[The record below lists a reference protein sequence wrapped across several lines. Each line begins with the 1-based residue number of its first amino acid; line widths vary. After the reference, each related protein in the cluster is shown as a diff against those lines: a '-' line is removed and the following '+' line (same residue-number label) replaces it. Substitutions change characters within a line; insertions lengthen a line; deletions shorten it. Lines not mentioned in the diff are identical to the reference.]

1 MKRSRKSNLFAMA
14 VMAALL
20 MFPMGGYAQSK
31 VGHVS
36 TQKLLEMMPEV
47 KVANAQLDTV
57 NKTYQAQ
64 MKALLDEYQKQQ
76 QDLQDQSKKYPDP
89 VLQDKRK
96 AFQALT
102 ERIQAFRDD
111 ANADIQKKQ
120 EDLMTPIRKKLADAI
135 QAVAIA
141 GKYDIV
147 LDGSQQGVVL
157 YAADNDDLTE
167 AVMKKLGLK

>member
-14 VMAALL
+14 AMAVLL
-20 MFPMGGYAQSK
+20 MLPMGSYAQSK

-47 KVANAQLDTV
+47 KVANSKLDTI

-76 QDLQDQSKKYPDP
+76 QDLQANKYPDA
-89 VLQDKRK
+89 VLNDKKK
-96 AFQALT
+96 AFEALQ

-120 EDLMTPIRKKLADAI
+120 EDLMAPIRKKLADAI
-135 QAVAIA
+135 QAVAVA
-141 GKYDIV
+141 GKYDLV
-147 LDGSQQGVVL
+147 LDSSQQGVVL

-167 AVMKKLGLK
+167 GVMKKLGLK